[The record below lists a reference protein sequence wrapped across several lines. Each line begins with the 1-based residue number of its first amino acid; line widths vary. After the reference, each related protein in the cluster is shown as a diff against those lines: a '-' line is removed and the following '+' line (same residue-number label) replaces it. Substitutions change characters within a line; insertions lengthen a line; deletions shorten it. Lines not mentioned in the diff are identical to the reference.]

1 MINFKQQELSEMLF
15 DKLKI
20 KFPELDLIDITE
32 SPENPNHVLVN
43 IIIPDDDD
51 KEIAIRKRA
60 GKISTDILMKYG
72 YLIMISTAVREE
84 QSAA

>member
-84 QSAA
+84 KSAA